1 MKSNTDPFIT
11 DDFSSNGREIGA
23 RKALYQRFQSRIAE
37 NQELN
42 RRLVSYQ
49 ANKEEPGLRWLKYKE
64 GFSAQ
69 LIEKLLGQVNAKR
82 VLDPFAGI
90 GTVPLVATGVNLDA
104 TGIEIMPV
112 GISAAKA
119 ISHAANGLIKSEF
132 EKAGKDLLAHI
143 RYPQTNSKYRFRHV
157 AITEKAFPERTE
169 DDIAKAGEFLS
180 KCTSKNIAD
189 VLNFA
194 CMSVLEDVSYT
205 SKDGQYL
212 RWDHRSGRSLRT
224 KMEKKSIV
232 PFSDALSIRLS
243 QMCNDMDQLKQRFG
257 GRNPKFVNGSCLE
270 KLATF
275 EDNSFDTVIT
285 SPPYANR
292 YDYTRTYALELAYL
306 GYDQDNFRDLRQAL
320 LSATVENHSKRSWL
334 EAHYANSQL
343 INLAFGV
350 YDSQSALHEALVI
363 LRDNANKLGNPNV
376 IRLLENYF
384 LEMAVLVAEL
394 GRIVSPNGNVFVV
407 NDNVQYYGEE
417 IPVDLILS
425 DFAEQMGFQCKKIWK
440 LPRGKGNAS
449 QQMGLFGR
457 RELRKCIYHW
467 VRKS

>member
-1 MKSNTDPFIT
+1 MKPNTDPFIAN
-11 DDFSSNGREIGA
+11 DFSSNGREIGA
-23 RKALYQRFQSRIAE
+23 RKALYQRFQSRIVE

-104 TGIEIMPV
+104 MGIEIMPV

-119 ISHAANGLIKSEF
+119 ISHTANGLIKSEF
-132 EKAGKDLLAHI
+132 EKAGKDLLSRI

-157 AITEKAFPERTE
+157 TITEKAFPERTE
-169 DDIAKAGEFLS
+169 DDIAKAREFLS
-180 KCTSKNIAD
+180 ECTSKNIGD

-212 RWDHRSGRSLRT
+212 RWDHRSGRNLRT
-224 KMEKKSIV
+224 KMEKKSII

-243 QMCNDMDQLKQRFG
+243 QICNDMDQLKQRFG

-270 KLATF
+270 NLATF

-306 GYDQDNFRDLRQAL
+306 GYDQDNFRNLRQAL

-334 EAHYANSQL
+334 EDNYANSRL

-363 LRDNANKLGNPNV
+363 LRDNINKLGNPNV

-384 LEMAVLVAEL
+384 LEMAVLIAEL

-457 RELRKCIYHW
+457 P
-467 VRKS
+467 